1 MMSNRLEETIARI
14 RPADES
20 ARAEAARYLDSLTKP
35 PGSLGKLEDIAIQLA
50 GIEGSLALDVSR
62 KAVVVMAADHGV
74 CEEGVSAFPA
84 EVTPQMVMNFLNG
97 GAAINVLARQA
108 GADVV
113 CVDIGVNASLAH
125 ESLLVRKVRMGT
137 GNIAKG
143 PAMSREEAI
152 QAISHGIEL
161 ADKLADE
168 GYRLFATGEMGIGN
182 TTPSAAML
190 AVFANIEPELAVG
203 RGTGVDDAG
212 VLRKRDAIRRAIAA
226 NAPDAD
232 DPMDVLSKLGGLEI
246 AGLAGLILGA
256 AARRLPV
263 VVDGFIAS
271 VAALTAVRIDS
282 DARDYLLPSHV
293 SQEQGHRIVLEHL
306 GLSPMLD
313 MHMRLGEGSGAALA
327 FHLVEASVRIMRE
340 MATFDS
346 AGVSR

>member
-1 MMSNRLEETIARI
+1 MSNKLVETVALI
-14 RPADES
+14 RPLDED
-20 ARAEAARYLDSLTKP
+20 AKAEAARYLDTLTKP
-35 PGSLGKLEDIAIQLA
+35 PGSLGKLEDIAVQLA

-84 EVTPQMVMNFLNG
+84 EVTPQMVMNFLHG

-113 CVDIGVNASLAH
+113 CVDIGVNADLAH
-125 ESLLVRKVRMGT
+125 ESLHVRKVRKGT
-137 GNIAKG
+137 ANIARG

-152 QAISHGIEL
+152 EAISHGIEL
-161 ADKLADE
+161 AEKLADE
-168 GYRLFATGEMGIGN
+168 GYRLLATGEMGIGN

-190 AVFANIEPELAVG
+190 TVLANIEPELAVG

-212 VLRKRDAIRRAIAA
+212 VRRKQMTVRRAIAA
-226 NAPDAD
+226 NAPDAG
-232 DPMDVLSKLGGLEI
+232 DPLDVVSKLGGLEI
-246 AGLAGLILGA
+246 AGLAGVVLGA

-271 VAALTAVRIDS
+271 VAALTAVRIAPN
-282 DARDYLLPSHV
+282 AREYLLPSHV
-293 SQEQGHRIVLEHL
+293 SHESAHRLVLERL
-306 GLSPMLD
+306 GLAPMLD
-313 MHMRLGEGSGAALA
+313 MRMRLGEGTGAALA
-327 FHLVEASVRIMRE
+327 FHLVEAAVRIPRE

>member
-1 MMSNRLEETIARI
+1 MSNRLEETVARI
-14 RPADES
+14 RPVDES
-20 ARAEAARYLDSLTKP
+20 ARAEAARYLDTLTKP

-50 GIEGSLALDVSR
+50 GIEGSLAIDASR

-113 CVDIGVNASLAH
+113 CVDIGVNACLEH

-137 GNIAKG
+137 ANIAQG

-152 QAISHGIEL
+152 EAISHGIEL
-161 ADKLADE
+161 ANKLADD
-168 GYRLFATGEMGIGN
+168 GYRLLATGEMGIGN

-190 AVFANIEPELAVG
+190 TALANIEPELAVG

-212 VLRKRDAIRRAIAA
+212 VLRKRDAIRRAIAV
-226 NAPDAD
+226 NIPDAS
-232 DPMDVLSKLGGLEI
+232 DPLDVLSKLGGLEI

-271 VAALTAVRIDS
+271 IAALTAVRIAPN
-282 DARDYLLPSHV
+282 AREYLLPSHV
-293 SQEQGHRIVLEHL
+293 SQELGHRIVLERL
-306 GLSPMLD
+306 GLAPMLD

-327 FHLVEASVRIMRE
+327 FHLVEAAVRIMRE

>member
-1 MMSNRLEETIARI
+1 MSHKLNEAIARI
-14 RPADES
+14 RPTDVQ
-20 ARAEAARYLDSLTKP
+20 ARADAARYLDTLTKP
-35 PGSLGKLEDIAIQLA
+35 PGSLGKLEDIAVRLA
-50 GIEGSLALDVSR
+50 GIEGSLSLDVSR

-84 EVTPQMVMNFLNG
+84 EVTPQMVMNFLHG

-113 CVDIGVNASLAH
+113 CVDIGVNADLAH
-125 ESLLVRKVRMGT
+125 ESLRVRKVRKGT
-137 GNIAKG
+137 ANIARG

-152 QAISHGIEL
+152 LAISHGIEL
-161 ADKLADE
+161 AGQLADD
-168 GYRLFATGEMGIGN
+168 GYRLLATGEMGIGN

-190 AVFANIEPELAVG
+190 AVFASIEPELAVG

-212 VLRKRDAIRRAIAA
+212 VRRKRDTIRQAIAV
-226 NAPDAD
+226 NAPDAA
-232 DPMDVLSKLGGLEI
+232 DPLDVLSKLGGLEI
-246 AGLAGLILGA
+246 AGLAGVILGA
-256 AARRLPV
+256 AARQVPV

-271 VAALTAVRIDS
+271 IAALTAVRIAPN
-282 DARDYLLPSHV
+282 AREYLIASHV
-293 SQEQGHRIVLEHL
+293 SQEQGHRLVLERL

-313 MHMRLGEGSGAALA
+313 MHMRLGEGTGAALA
-327 FHLVEASVRIMRE
+327 FHLVEAAVRIMRE